1 MKKFNKFVAVLIVIS
16 LLSSFAVF
24 ASAEYPTGDFQMR
37 YTDTTGKQITS
48 AKTGDLID
56 VYISINTAG
65 RYLSAFQADIM
76 YDFAKVTQIRQNG
89 TSIPKSINA
98 NNCRELLGDMAETT
112 AYITDENDPWVQYD
126 IENDEWG
133 GYYLIGKGTF
143 TATPHTDTGSLYP
156 ASWDDAMKAQYKC
169 CRFSYITVYTI
180 PVIGVYTDNEY
191 MDFVRFRFYAN
202 EDIETLDASVIG
214 WSEGASVAM
223 NTEPDNIGLSVYMS
237 GYEKM
242 PVTTSYA
249 EVAVVE
255 SPVYWVKNQ
264 IQWNNK
270 EEESVNIGIVAGF
283 DVDDIPIS
291 FTDGVSTNV
300 KEVGVKYYINNVF
313 DRNLTT
319 TRVYR
324 AKGGEAYY
332 FRAVLGGISTTTT
345 DTYKVVPYIVY
356 DDGTGAVI
364 HEGTEV
370 EIKPA
375 DVARYVTVL
384 PQ

>member
-1 MKKFNKFVAVLIVIS
+1 MKKFNKFIAVLIVIS

-48 AKTGDLID
+48 AKTGDVID

-65 RYLSAFQADIM
+65 RYVNAFQADIM
-76 YDFAKVTQIRQNG
+76 YDIAKVTQIRQNG

-98 NNCRELLGDMAETT
+98 NNCKELLGDMADTST
-112 AYITDENDPWVQYD
+112 KITDENDPWVQYD

-143 TATPHTDTGSLYP
+143 TATPHTDNLYP
-156 ASWDDAMKAQYKC
+156 KTWDNAKKAAYKC
-169 CRFSYITVYTI
+169 CRFSYITVYTT

-214 WSEGASVAM
+214 WCEGAAVEM
-223 NTEPDNIGLSVYMS
+223 NTEPDNIGLSVYMG
-237 GYEKM
+237 GYELM
-242 PVTTSYA
+242 PSTTSYA
-249 EVAVVE
+249 EVAVVK

-270 EEESVNIGIVAGF
+270 EEQSVNLGIVAGF
-283 DVDDIPIS
+283 DVKDIAIDFGDDNIA
-291 FTDGVSTNV
+291 DNV
-300 KEVGVKYYINNVF
+300 TAVGAKYYLDGF
-313 DRNLTT
+313 LQKDLTT
-319 TRVYR
+319 TRVYK

-332 FRAVLGGISTTTT
+332 FRIVLGNISTTTT
-345 DTYKVVPYIVY
+345 NTYKIVPYVVY
-356 DDGTGAVI
+356 NGTPVDGP
-364 HEGTEV
+364 EV
-370 EIKPA
+370 EITPA
-375 DVARYVTVL
+375 DVARYVKVL
-384 PQ
+384 P